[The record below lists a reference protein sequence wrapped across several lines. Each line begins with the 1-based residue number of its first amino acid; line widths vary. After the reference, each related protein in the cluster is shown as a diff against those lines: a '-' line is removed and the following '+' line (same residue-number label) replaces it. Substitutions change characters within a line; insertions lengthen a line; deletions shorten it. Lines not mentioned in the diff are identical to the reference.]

1 MDDLEKEAIR
11 SMSREGR
18 IMLWFQKARD
28 LVELSEM
35 LETLDQLELCNFL
48 KKMGGMNH
56 EQDERVDGETRRA
69 SRTRRDRE

>member
-1 MDDLEKEAIR
+1 MNDLEKEAIR

-35 LETLDQLELCNFL
+35 LETLDQLELCDFL
-48 KKMGGMNH
+48 N
-56 EQDERVDGETRRA
+56 ERNKSWTC
-69 SRTRRDRE
+69 